1 MIARMGLLQKRSDQ
15 MVEDFRKHWREPHG
29 KLAAKLPD
37 VRRYHQNHVVDREQR
52 GITYA
57 RGDKDFDGFSELWFD
72 DLAAMSAAFAS
83 EPVRDLAED
92 ERRFIGDLK
101 LITAIQH
108 VVVSKPPNVPLI
120 KRMSTLK
127 RRPDISSE
135 KFAAEWFD
143 VHSFLVKRLPEVKGY
158 TQNLIFDRSHGRGK
172 PATYQELP
180 IDGIVELW
188 FSDVDSLNAG
198 FASDAG
204 KTLMTHAT
212 EFIQEISTFLVEV
225 HEVV

>member
-1 MIARMGLLQKRSDQ
+1 MIVRMGLLQQRADIDKQEFRS
-15 MVEDFRKHWREPHG
+15 HWRNGHG
-29 KLAAKLPD
+29 ALASRLTGL
-37 VRRYHQNHVVDREQR
+37 RRYHQNHVTDRQQL

-57 RGDKDFDGFSELWFD
+57 RSSIELDGFSELWFD
-72 DLAAMSAAFAS
+72 DLPSMQAAFATDQVK
-83 EPVRDLAED
+83 ELGDD
-92 ERRFIGDLK
+92 ENRFIGEMK

-108 VVVSKPPNVPLI
+108 VVIPKPARVPLI

-127 RRPDISSE
+127 RRADVSAE

-143 VHSFLVKRLPEVKGY
+143 VHSVLVKRLPQVKGY

-172 PATYQELP
+172 PARYEDLP
-180 IDGIVELW
+180 IDGVVELW
-188 FSDVDSLNAG
+188 FTDVDSLNTG

-212 EFIQEISTFLVEV
+212 EFLAEISTFLVET